1 MPNREEEANHAPR
14 KLTWREK
21 TAALLDLPAEGVA
34 GTPKVS
40 LTGDRELYLGFVQ
53 GLGAS
58 GVEGQLEHLELYAAL
73 VGPLLHRAR
82 EDRERRSRLYVALG
96 AFGGMA
102 LCLALL

>member
-1 MPNREEEANHAPR
+1 MWEGREDSRFCREAAGDPGFSADPC
-14 KLTWREK
+14 K
-21 TAALLDLPAEGVA
+21 ALGEA
-34 GTPKVS
+34 GKRLLQKP
-40 LTGDRELYLGFVQ
+40 GDRELYLGFVQ